1 MATIEAIEV
10 NTKKIETLTKVARLL
25 GDQIREQNI
34 KIDKLQEEINKIQE
48 QLERTTISSVS
59 SFPKPEK
66 DPDSETS
73 ALPQFQSFQ
82 EKPQMPDLTQ
92 FMKEKPRNVLV
103 AKDSDKEEL
112 LRALE
117 VIDNL

>member
-1 MATIEAIEV
+1 MATIEAIEA
-10 NTKKIETLTKVARLL
+10 NSRKIETLTKVARLL

-34 KIDKLQEEINKIQE
+34 KIDKLQEEINELK
-48 QLERTTISSVS
+48 ERIGRAAIPIESA
-59 SFPKPEK
+59 FQKPKEVFDTDRTP
-66 DPDSETS
+66 T
-73 ALPQFQSFQ
+73 QFQSFQ
-82 EKPQMPDLTQ
+82 EKPQMPVLTQ
-92 FMKEKPRNVLV
+92 EMKEKAPKVLV

>member
-1 MATIEAIEV
+1 MATSEAIEA

-25 GDQIREQNI
+25 GDQIRDQNI
-34 KIDKLQEEINKIQE
+34 KIDKLQEEINKLKE
-48 QLERTTISSVS
+48 QLERTAIPRDTI
-59 SFPKPEK
+59 FQKPEEVSDTEK
-66 DPDSETS
+66 TPS
-73 ALPQFQSFQ
+73 QFQSFQ

-92 FMKEKPRNVLV
+92 EMKEKPPNVVV
-103 AKDSDKEEL
+103 ARDSDKEEL

>member
-1 MATIEAIEV
+1 MATIEAIDV

-34 KIDKLQEEINKIQE
+34 KIDKLQEEMNKLKE
-48 QLERTTISSVS
+48 QLERTAIPGDST
-59 SFPKPEK
+59 FQKPEEVSDTDK
-66 DPDSETS
+66 TP
-73 ALPQFQSFQ
+73 PQIQSFQ
-82 EKPQMPDLTQ
+82 KKPPLPDLAQ
-92 FMKEKPRNVLV
+92 VMKEKKPNVFL
-103 AKDSDKEEL
+103 AKNSDKEEL